1 MYSYYSLL
9 FSYHHVRKVLG
20 WPYNFLQ
27 RAIPVM
33 IMDNQIKAHAE
44 SSSDFDTHFYIL
56 DNTLPQLFRDSYS
69 VCPHMALAS
78 TWQHLI
84 YIGTHHTSDPIDH
97 RPPYSA
103 SHWLNMIFYNH
114 KFPSAQF
121 SERNFLAV
129 IGQRKRRRNWKLCG
143 SSSHVSY
150 AFIFKGMR

>member
-27 RAIPVM
+27 RAIPVT
-33 IMDNQIKAHAE
+33 IIRLKLTLSAAA
-44 SSSDFDTHFYIL
+44 FDTHFYTL

-78 TWQHLI
+78 MWQHLI
-84 YIGTHHTSDPIDH
+84 CIGTHHTSDPIDL

-129 IGQRKRRRNWKLCG
+129 FEQKKGKRNWTLCG
-143 SSSHVSY
+143 SSSYVSY
-150 AFIFKGMR
+150 VFIFKGIR